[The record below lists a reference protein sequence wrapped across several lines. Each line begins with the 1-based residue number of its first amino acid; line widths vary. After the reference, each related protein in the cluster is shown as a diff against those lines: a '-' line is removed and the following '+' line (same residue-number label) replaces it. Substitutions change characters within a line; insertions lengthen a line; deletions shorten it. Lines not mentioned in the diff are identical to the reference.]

1 MIKKQNCYR
10 FYFRDWDEDEHQSR
24 IISSQLALSFYFFTK
39 TNAIKVIMCN
49 ANYVHFNLTNNTILL
64 PMSHPEVAHRSLPQT
79 VFSPTVK
86 VKVQMYNVGYKIF
99 C

>member
-49 ANYVHFNLTNNTILL
+49 TNYVHFNLTNNTILL